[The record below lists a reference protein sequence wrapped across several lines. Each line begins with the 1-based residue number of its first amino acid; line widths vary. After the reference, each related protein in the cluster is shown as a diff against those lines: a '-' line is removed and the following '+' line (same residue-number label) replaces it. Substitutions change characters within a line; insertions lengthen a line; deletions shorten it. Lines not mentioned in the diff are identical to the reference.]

1 MFRQFENRIL
11 NPYIHIKIR
20 NYVSEKSYYYSLH
33 TRIAK
38 LDVSMGELIAYFR
51 GKCSTCG
58 HQRIAH
64 DEFGKCEGVMNK
76 PCSSGCDN
84 FNPE

>member
-1 MFRQFENRIL
+1 MPEQL
-11 NPYIHIKIR
+11 PY
-20 NYVSEKSYYYSLH
+20 SSLH

-38 LDVSMGELIAYFR
+38 LDVSMNELTAYFR
-51 GKCSTCG
+51 GKCSNCG
-58 HQRIAH
+58 HQRITH
-64 DEFGKCEGVMNK
+64 DEFGKCEVVMNK

>member
-1 MFRQFENRIL
+1 M
-11 NPYIHIKIR
+11 
-20 NYVSEKSYYYSLH
+20 SGKSHYTSLH
-33 TRIAK
+33 TRITK
-38 LDVSMGELIAYFR
+38 LDIPMSELTAYFR
-51 GKCSTCG
+51 GKCSNCG
-58 HQRIAH
+58 HQRITH